1 VSEGRYGSV
10 KFHSI
15 QNTLIRAF
23 AALIVFTI
31 LLLGAIALYF
41 LRETIVQNA
50 ESTTTQLVNQMNR
63 VIENYVKY
71 MDDIAQVTAS
81 NEDVRTFMENPAAD
95 LPALR
100 LKISQSFRAIR
111 SVRKDIDS
119 IFLITRDGR
128 AIAATRG
135 EGHLNPSV
143 DLKSRFQEIHSG
155 LKPGF
160 PAVSSAHVEN
170 LVDDRY
176 PWVISLARSMPP
188 AADGRSAGI
197 IQVDL
202 NYEII
207 ADLCRNIQLGTS
219 GYVFILDGK
228 GDLVYHPRQQLI
240 YGNLRSERF
249 SDVLALNGGYL
260 RAVVDGREVL
270 YTAAGSSQ
278 SGWTMVAVSYPDEL
292 FSSRRHAEYYF
303 LMLALLS
310 FVTAIGAAHFIS
322 TTISKPIGELRRS
335 MQAVES
341 GNFDIDI
348 TVQTSNEIY
357 QLARDCDIAIK
368 KVRDLIEQNR
378 KEQEL
383 KRALELRAL
392 QAQIK
397 PHLLYNTLDSIIWMI
412 ELGEN
417 QNAIEMTSSLAK
429 LFRLAI
435 SKESEMISIRN
446 EIEYVEAYLAIQK
459 QRYKEKLSYEIAFSP
474 ELYGFK
480 IMKLLLQP
488 LVENAIYHGIKGMDS
503 PGHIKIIGEREDSA
517 VVIRVGDNGVGMSA
531 GMLSALNEGS
541 VEPSTSGGV
550 GVKNVQE
557 RIRLTF
563 GAEYGVRLESVPGE
577 GTTAVVRIPVIPGD
591 AI

>member
-1 VSEGRYGSV
+1 MKIR
-10 KFHSI
+10 SI

-31 LLLGAIALYF
+31 LLLGLLSLFF
-41 LRETIVQNA
+41 LRETLVQNA

-71 MDDIAQVTAS
+71 MDDIALVAA
-81 NEDVRTFMENPAAD
+81 NNADVRTFMEIPAAD
-95 LPALR
+95 SPPLR
-100 LKISQSFRAIR
+100 AKISRSFEAIR

-119 IFLITRDGR
+119 VFLLTWDGR
-128 AIAATRG
+128 AIAATPG
-135 EGHLNPSV
+135 EGRLNPMV
-143 DLKSRFQEIHSG
+143 DLKSRFREIQSE
-155 LKPGF
+155 LKSGF
-160 PAVSSAHVEN
+160 PSISSAHVEN

-176 PWVISLARSMPP
+176 PWVISLARSMSV
-188 AADGRSAGI
+188 ATDGRSVGI

-207 ADLCRNIQLGTS
+207 AALCRNIQLGTS

-228 GDLVYHPRQQLI
+228 GDVVYHPRQQLI
-240 YGNLRSERF
+240 YGNLKSERF

-260 RAVVDGREVL
+260 RTVVDGREVL
-270 YTAAGSSQ
+270 YTTAGSAQ
-278 SGWTMVAVSYPDEL
+278 TGWTMVAVSYPDEL
-292 FSSRRHAEYYF
+292 FSSRRQAEYYF

-310 FVTAIGAAHFIS
+310 FVTAIGAAHLIS
-322 TTISKPIGELRRS
+322 TTISKPIAELRRS

-348 TVQTSNEIY
+348 TVHTSNEVY
-357 QLARDCDIAIK
+357 QLARDCNIAIK
-368 KVRDLIEQNR
+368 KVRDLIDQNR
-378 KEQEL
+378 REQEL

-392 QAQIK
+392 QAQIN

-412 ELGEN
+412 ELGEK
-417 QNAIEMTSSLAK
+417 QNAIDMTSSLAK

-435 SKESEMISIRN
+435 SRENEMVSIRT
-446 EIEYVEAYLAIQK
+446 EIEYVETYLAIQK

-474 ELYGFK
+474 ELYDFK
-480 IMKLLLQP
+480 IMKLLIQP
-488 LVENAIYHGIKGMDS
+488 LVENSIYHGIKGMDGL
-503 PGHIKIIGEREDSA
+503 GHIKIIGEREDSA
-517 VVIRVGDNGVGMSA
+517 VVIRVGDNGVGMPDKQ
-531 GMLSALNEGS
+531 LRALNEGN
-541 VEPSTSGGV
+541 VEPSASSGV

-563 GAEYGVRLESVPGE
+563 GAGYGVRLESVQGA

-591 AI
+591 VT